1 MKIDNLVRIVDG
13 KLLTLPSID
22 AFESFIFEPS
32 KINRGDLFI
41 DSNTLLSEVEIAVQK
56 GAYAILTTLDFN
68 TLDTEIAWIKVDNME
83 RAIIK
88 ILRYIATQKS
98 LKITITT
105 TLQASFLSAIQ
116 SPKKIKILKENLLS
130 TAKEILKAQHDER
143 FCMIDEA
150 QALLISPTASRIRIP
165 LHVKQ
170 INQKGL
176 FLSSFLHHEQ
186 YFQDIKVS
194 SLFIKELIAV
204 LLFLDESRMTYSLD
218 SLMPIEHFFPLF
230 ITNNIRKK
238 EFGMSDK
245 VLIFEEMQELLQI
258 EIDYLRSNVH
268 AEDILLCLPKTMHC
282 TLAYD
287 STIFYYDA
295 YDDFEQL
302 VNINFRY
309 ALVFGK
315 KEEFEPFLTRELS
328 TQPTLF

>member
-22 AFESFIFEPS
+22 SFESFIFEPS

-41 DSNTLLSEVEIAVQK
+41 DNNSLLFEVEIAVQK

-68 TLDTEIAWIKVDNME
+68 TLDTEIAWIKVDNLE
-83 RAIIK
+83 RALIK
-88 ILRYIATQKS
+88 ILRYIAIEKS
-98 LKITITT
+98 LKIAIAT
-105 TLQASFLSAIQ
+105 TLQAKFLSTIQ
-116 SPKKIKILKENLLS
+116 SPKKIKILKENLVS
-130 TAKEILKAQHDER
+130 TAKDILKAQYDER
-143 FCMIDEA
+143 LCMLDET

-186 YFQDIKVS
+186 YFQDVKVS

-204 LLFLDESRMTYSLD
+204 LLFLDEAHMTYSLD

-268 AEDILLCLPKTMHC
+268 AEDLLLCLPKTMHC

-315 KEEFEPFLTRELS
+315 KEEFEPFLTREFS

>member
-22 AFESFIFEPS
+22 SFESFIFEPS

-41 DSNTLLSEVEIAVQK
+41 DNNSLLFEVEIAVQK
-56 GAYAILTTLDFN
+56 GAYAILTTLDLN
-68 TLDTEIAWIKVDNME
+68 TLDTEIAWIKVDNLE
-83 RAIIK
+83 RALIK
-88 ILRYIATQKS
+88 ILRYIAIEKS
-98 LKITITT
+98 LKIAIAT
-105 TLQASFLSAIQ
+105 TLQANFLSTIQ
-116 SPKKIKILKENLLS
+116 SPKKIKILKENLVS
-130 TAKEILKAQHDER
+130 TAKDILKAQYDER
-143 FCMIDEA
+143 LCMLDEA

-186 YFQDIKVS
+186 YFQDVKVS